1 MLIEYFINVLLSIIP
16 MIGTLGIISLV
27 FYIGWVMALKKN
39 PELKE
44 QNKKFWEITKYL
56 MLGLLGLTLFM
67 SLTSQSH
74 TYKHETH
81 DRQELNAKIQ
91 EQIANDEVPEKK
103 DLMLKPD
110 LTKEQ
115 RAERFKEL
123 TNFR

>member
-1 MLIEYFINVLLSIIP
+1 MLIEYFINVLLTILP
-16 MIGTLGIISLV
+16 MIGTLGIITLM

-39 PELKE
+39 PDLKKE
-44 QNKKFWEITKYL
+44 HDKFWGIAKYL
-56 MLGLLGLTLFM
+56 MIGLLGLTLFM

-81 DRQELNAKIQ
+81 NRQELNAKIQ
-91 EQIANDEVPEKK
+91 EQISNDEVPEKK